1 MLHNKRSH
9 HNEKPTHRTKK
20 VAPADQTRD
29 IPLCVFEDARE
40 GDVFNVLRDDAEK
53 EKRLNKAQSLFDK
66 LKKN

>member
-1 MLHNKRSH
+1 MRVIIDRIEGDFAVCELQNGRFV
-9 HNEKPTHRTKK
+9 N
-20 VAPADQTRD
+20 